1 MNVTDWEVLLIRLLS
16 GILQPQSLV
25 TEVMGSSSSQPTT
38 TLSQE
43 QTDHCQQTS
52 KQNHHNKQT
61 SQRKGKII
69 QGLNPNASRFMA
81 FGAFMPQ
88 GYSKL
93 SDFTASRFVIVYCM
107 KGELL

>member
-52 KQNHHNKQT
+52 NQNHHNKHT
-61 SQRKGKII
+61 SQRKGEII
-69 QGLNPNASRFMA
+69 LVLDAIASQDLKGCRC
-81 FGAFMPQ
+81 Q
-88 GYSKL
+88 SQN
-93 SDFTASRFVIVYCM
+93 IVNIFWS
-107 KGELL
+107 